1 MRLAASGA
9 KENIEF
15 PSPEINSAREL
26 LMHLASDEL
35 ASANVLSIKVKP
47 LIFGEKDKRERLVSP
62 SHLQLTVTTD
72 TDQPDAILAQL
83 EKIRD
88 RYAANRINDAKSL
101 LSNVGV
107 GEDWIRIDSSV
118 KTPISKSS
126 RPLALGLLGGLVLG
140 SGAALIV
147 DKRSDRVFSSSK
159 ILGQLGYPLWITLP
173 SLPWSDKKISPLS
186 VS

>member
-1 MRLAASGA
+1 LLGLAIAGISIMQAQRKPLTTIKMVVDTHQGPHAWTRRKFQKFDPHFVRLAASGA

-62 SHLQLTVTTD
+62 SQLQLTVTTD

-126 RPLALGLLGGLVLG
+126 RPLALGLLGG
-140 SGAALIV
+140 
-147 DKRSDRVFSSSK
+147 
-159 ILGQLGYPLWITLP
+159 
-173 SLPWSDKKISPLS
+173 
-186 VS
+186 